1 MKHTN
6 SYVPTQD
13 FHPLLS
19 RSSPSHHQLTMSGR
33 DNIATVLHDCCNYWS
48 SPPLSEEGL
57 REIIKRHGLTPHNAI
72 NYLNSDYKF
81 FLAACKNTQVTEGII
96 RYLLEYFPDAASA
109 TDDDGESP
117 LHRACSNPNVTPG
130 IIKLL
135 IDAAP
140 DSVRVVSNLRWTPLM
155 WLCAN
160 VELDEA
166 DSMQII
172 KLLIEQH
179 PEALRHVNQFGCLP
193 IHRAASDGKS
203 TEFCRVLI
211 EAYPGSERMTDGSGA
226 LPFHRAC
233 IGDSLKTVEY
243 LYSLYPD
250 AIARTDDNDDDSYNE
265 GSYPIHY
272 AIEGSALMDRD
283 PPTALGIVQFL
294 LDCDPNVMTQKTRR
308 GRSLLHFAC
317 RRCRQHDDGLEA
329 GFQVMK
335 LLYDAHPEAI
345 GDATLVSGIQHY
357 DQLVQWFINREL
369 IYARQAKDQ
378 HLMITPDSNGR
389 LPLHTALQN
398 STTLGSI
405 KLLVKGNPHAI
416 QYPDNTGS
424 LPLHTACQHE
434 DYIHVIDYLIGLD
447 TTTLDAVD
455 AEGNTALHLAC
466 RGPMYFF
473 FMYEIIELLLEKYG
487 AVSVSKRNLQNKL
500 PIELLWE
507 SNSVEEEDRESVE
520 YVEIVFRL
528 LKGYPETLRNVGAE
542 MQSSSL
548 AQVR

>member
-1 MKHTN
+1 
-6 SYVPTQD
+6 
-13 FHPLLS
+13 
-19 RSSPSHHQLTMSGR
+19 MSGR

-57 REIIKRHGLTPHNAI
+57 REIIEQHGLTPHNAI

-81 FLAACKNTQVTEGII
+81 FLAACTNKQVTEGII

-135 IDAAP
+135 INAAP
-140 DSVRVVSNLRWTPLM
+140 DSVRIVSNRLWTPLHC
-155 WLCAN
+155 LCAN

-166 DSMQII
+166 DAMQIL

-179 PEALRHVNQFGCLP
+179 PEALRHVNQFGQLP
-193 IHRAASDGKS
+193 IHRAAVEGKS

-211 EAYPGSERMTDGSGA
+211 DAYPGSERMTDGRGA
-226 LPFHRAC
+226 LPFHLAC
-233 IGDSLKTVEY
+233 IGGSLKTVEY
-243 LYSLYPD
+243 LYSLHPD
-250 AIARTDDNDDDSYNE
+250 AIGMTDDNDDDSENE

-272 AIEGSALMDRD
+272 AIEGSAHMESD
-283 PPTALGIVQFL
+283 PYNAVELVQFL
-294 LDCDPNVMTQKTRR
+294 LDCDPNVKIQKTRR

-317 RRCRQHDDGLEA
+317 RRCKEHHDFLEA

-357 DQLVQWFINREL
+357 DQLVQTFINGEL
-369 IYARQAKDQ
+369 VYTRQAKDQ
-378 HLMITPDSNGR
+378 HFMTTPDSNGR
-389 LPLHTALQN
+389 LPLHIALQN
-398 STTLGSI
+398 NITLGSI
-405 KLLVKGNPHAI
+405 KVLVKGNPHAV
-416 QYPDNTGS
+416 QTPDNSGS
-424 LPLHTACQHE
+424 LPLHAACQHG
-434 DYIHVIDYLIGLD
+434 DYTDVIDYLIELD

-455 AEGNTALHLAC
+455 TEGNTALHLAC
-466 RGPMYFF
+466 RGPLYFY
-473 FMYEIIELLLEKYG
+473 FMVEIIELLLEKYG

-507 SNSVEEEDRESVE
+507 NNSVEEHREGVE
-520 YVEIVFRL
+520 YMGIVFRL
-528 LKGYPETLRNVGAE
+528 LKGYPETLRNVRQRCNQAALPKSDNLIILSDG
-542 MQSSSL
+542 
-548 AQVR
+548 RR